1 MKNGLLIMIGVAL
14 VVVFIVARTVFF
26 TVSERQHALVIAFG
40 NPQEVLID
48 DPGLHVKL
56 PWYDVVMLD
65 SWNLEYDIRQGQEL
79 EIIAANEERLIIDAY
94 VRYRIV
100 EPLMY
105 YEAFKSGSDSWRTL
119 KDTGDAR
126 LGSVLNGA
134 LRNTLGEVTI
144 NEIITTKRVE
154 LMQQI
159 QRQVAEEARRFGVEI
174 VDVRIRRADFPDQN
188 AERVYERMRSE
199 RQQQAQ
205 RIRAEGRE
213 QAARIEATAQKE
225 RTQILAEAEEQ
236 SQRIRGRAD
245 RQRNAIYNE
254 AYNRDPEFFA
264 FYRSLTSYEQALQD
278 GQTTIILSP
287 DSEFFRY
294 FENVNGR

>member
-1 MKNGLLIMIGVAL
+1 MIGVAL

-56 PWYDVVMLD
+56 PWYDVVFID

-105 YEAFKSGSDSWRTL
+105 YEAFKSGAGNWRTL
-119 KDTGDAR
+119 KDTGDTR

-134 LRNTLGEVTI
+134 LRNSLGEVTI

-159 QRQVAEEARRFGVEI
+159 QRQVAEEARGFGVEI
-174 VDVRIRRADFPDQN
+174 VDVRIRRADFPEQN

-225 RTQILAEAEEQ
+225 RTQIVAEAEEQ

-254 AYNRDPEFFA
+254 AYSRDPEFFA
-264 FYRSLTSYEQALQD
+264 FYRSLTSYETALQD

-294 FENVNGR
+294 FENVNGN

>member
-1 MKNGLLIMIGVAL
+1 MKNGLLITIGVAL
-14 VVVFIVARTVFF
+14 VVIFIVARTVFF

-56 PWYDVVMLD
+56 PWYDVVFID

-105 YEAFKSGSDSWRTL
+105 YEAFKSGAGSWRAL

-134 LRNTLGEVTI
+134 LRNSLGEVTI

-159 QRQVAEEARRFGVEI
+159 QRQVAEEARGFGVEI

-225 RTQILAEAEEQ
+225 RTQIVAEAEEQ

-254 AYNRDPEFFA
+254 AYSRDPEFFA
-264 FYRSLTSYEQALQD
+264 FYRSLTSYEAALQD

-294 FENVNGR
+294 FENVNGN